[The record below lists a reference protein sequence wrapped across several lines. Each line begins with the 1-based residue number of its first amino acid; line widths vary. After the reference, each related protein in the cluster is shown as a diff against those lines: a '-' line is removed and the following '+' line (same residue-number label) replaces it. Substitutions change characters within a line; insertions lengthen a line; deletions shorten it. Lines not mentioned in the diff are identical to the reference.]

1 VRKLTVKKTKKLFED
16 YLNESGYKKS
26 TIRTKLG
33 SVEVFFRFLEK
44 NNVQDIRDVD
54 IESIKKFVK
63 HINAV
68 TSERTEKPYGKRT
81 KILLV
86 GTVHLLFRSLYL
98 KEEILTNP
106 LQGYSFKPTGA
117 EMIRESMSEEE
128 INSFLDSINPHTM
141 LGLRDRAI
149 FELMYSSGLR
159 VSEVCGLNMEDIDS
173 KARMI
178 LLRQAKWDKDRIVPV
193 SKVAMDFL
201 VKYLSFRKM
210 KTGKAVFTG
219 KQGRLKS
226 AAINKRFKKYLK
238 KAGITRKGL
247 SLHSIRHSTAT
258 HLLAHGADLRY
269 VQDLLGHESIE
280 TTVVY
285 THELYDNVKRIYK
298 SYHPRENEY
307 YREVEEGYLDCLEA
321 FRNELIEQRRK
332 TAKERETKR
341 RWYLKKRKKV
351 AKKEKKE

>member
-1 VRKLTVKKTKKLFED
+1 MLFED
-16 YLNESGYKKS
+16 YLKESGYKKS
-26 TIRTKLG
+26 TIRSKL
-33 SVEVFFRFLEK
+33 SFVDVFFRFVEK
-44 NNVQDIRDVD
+44 NNVQDVRDID
-54 IESIKKFVK
+54 IEFIKRFVK
-63 HINAV
+63 HIEAV
-68 TSERTEKPYGKRT
+68 TSEKTEKPYGKRT
-81 KILLV
+81 KISLIGV
-86 GTVHLLFRSLYL
+86 VRLLFRSLYL
-98 KEEILTNP
+98 KERIITNT
-106 LQGYSFKPTGA
+106 LQGYSFKPAGA
-117 EMIRESMSEEE
+117 EIIRESMSEEE
-128 INSFLDSINPHTM
+128 INNFLDSINPHTM

-159 VSEVCGLNMEDIDS
+159 VSEVSGLNREDVDT

-201 VKYLSFRKM
+201 LRYLSFRKM
-210 KTGKAVFTG
+210 KTRKAVFMG
-219 KQGRLKS
+219 NRGRLKNQG
-226 AAINKRFKKYLK
+226 INSRFKKWLK

-285 THELYDNVKRIYK
+285 THELFDNLKRIYK

-307 YREVEEGYLDCLEA
+307 YREVEEGYQLPG
-321 FRNELIEQRRK
+321 NIQK
-332 TAKERETKR
+332 
-341 RWYLKKRKKV
+341 
-351 AKKEKKE
+351 